1 MTADE
6 AADFISRRTPVTAE
20 AGEVSEAEASDFAIV
35 DPKGR
40 RIAWGTRG
48 QADAIDLSDAYP
60 EILEPGY
67 RVEWLCPILAARR
80 VQPKHTANCCECGR
94 IVDTREAKDGGDG
107 FGSELDDGR
116 WTCSGECWEKAVGIE
131 QDAPSPDVAGLIEAA
146 FDTAQA
152 AREGIVGEPQSG
164 QSIAVWFSCGA
175 ASAVAA
181 KETIRRYGNLC
192 TIHVVNNPVAEED
205 ADNRR
210 FLRDVEQWLGVE
222 IEIAVND
229 AYPDAS
235 AMTVWDRRG
244 GMSFPHG
251 APCTISLKKE
261 ARQQWEARN
270 PVDWHVL
277 GFGAEERG
285 RYERFIL
292 TERAN
297 TLPILIDAGLT
308 RQDCY
313 EIIVAEGLEPP
324 RVYAQGYPNANCI
337 GCVKATSPTYWNHV
351 RQQHPE
357 VFEQRAEQS
366 RRLGAK
372 LVRVDNQRIF
382 LDELSPLAVGKPLKS
397 LKMPECGLFCEEPG
411 APTLKEPADAH

>member
-1 MTADE
+1 MADNSELMTDLLPCPFCGSDKVAVGHTNLGYE
-6 AADFISRRTPVTAE
+6 ALCFYYGAGCKSRTGIWPTRTEAIVAWNRRTPVTE
-20 AGEVSEAEASDFAIV
+20 AGEVSEAIEREANFILDRLDDLV
-35 DPKGR
+35 
-40 RIAWGTRG
+40 
-48 QADAIDLSDAYP
+48 IDWDDDES
-60 EILEPGY
+60 Y
-67 RVEWLCPILAARR
+67 RQFSGHVVPSMERLRHLLAARR

-270 PVDWHVL
+270 P
-277 GFGAEERG
+277 
-285 RYERFIL
+285 
-292 TERAN
+292 
-297 TLPILIDAGLT
+297 
-308 RQDCY
+308 
-313 EIIVAEGLEPP
+313 
-324 RVYAQGYPNANCI
+324 
-337 GCVKATSPTYWNHV
+337 
-351 RQQHPE
+351 
-357 VFEQRAEQS
+357 
-366 RRLGAK
+366 
-372 LVRVDNQRIF
+372 
-382 LDELSPLAVGKPLKS
+382 
-397 LKMPECGLFCEEPG
+397 
-411 APTLKEPADAH
+411 